1 MQMVDD
7 RERRLRTALQ
17 TIETDGRKIKRN
29 HLIRLLMVIL
39 IKKRCFNLLLVVISI
54 PKCFFFIRRL
64 MVISN
69 KKYVSLVI
77 SIH

>member
-39 IKKRCFNLLLVVISI
+39 IKRICF
-54 PKCFFFIRRL
+54 
-64 MVISN
+64 
-69 KKYVSLVI
+69 
-77 SIH
+77 